1 MNQSKGHWL
10 LSDVLTI
17 AITITIKM
25 QIALLQL
32 FNGPE
37 MFDLF
42 EVKILLLHNN
52 TQVEVIKV
60 FKPFL
65 EFLRSFDAR

>member
-17 AITITIKM
+17 AITLTM
-25 QIALLQL
+25 ELQIALLQL

-42 EVKILLLHNN
+42 EVKILLRHKYTGGGDKGN
-52 TQVEVIKV
+52 
-60 FKPFL
+60 
-65 EFLRSFDAR
+65 